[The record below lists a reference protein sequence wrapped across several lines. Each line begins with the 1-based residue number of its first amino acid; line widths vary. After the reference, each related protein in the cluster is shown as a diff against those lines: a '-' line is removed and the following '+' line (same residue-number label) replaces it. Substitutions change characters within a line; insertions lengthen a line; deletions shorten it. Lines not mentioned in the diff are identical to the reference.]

1 MKRLAIAMLVICTVC
16 GMAQAQVHIGAKV
29 GLNMSN
35 FVGNNSPHDM
45 TVNYHVGG
53 FVELGLLG
61 PLSIAPEVIFS
72 TQGGNE
78 TVGNYQVGDI
88 VNPKAT
94 VKWKT
99 NYVNVPIMLK
109 LNLLGKLSLDF
120 GPQFGFNVTSKRKL
134 DVPNYEESSYDYG
147 DNTKKFD
154 FALGIGAT
162 YNINRFL
169 FVQGRYTMSVTK
181 AYKSNVLGVELPV
194 DARNGVIQLSLGLK
208 L

>member
-1 MKRLAIAMLVICTVC
+1 MKKLAIVMFVLCAMC
-16 GMAQAQVHIGAKV
+16 GAAQAQIHFGAKA

-45 TVNYHVGG
+45 AVNYHVGG
-53 FVELGLLG
+53 FVEVGLFG

-72 TQGGNE
+72 TQGGKQS
-78 TVGNYQVGDI
+78 VGDYQVGDI

-94 VKWKT
+94 VKWQT
-99 NYVNVPIMLK
+99 NYVNIPIMLK
-109 LNLLGKLSLDF
+109 ANLLGKLSLDF
-120 GPQFGFNVTSKRKL
+120 GPQFGFNVTSKTKV
-134 DVPNYEESSYDYG
+134 DVPNFEESDFDNG

-194 DARNGVIQLSLGLK
+194 DARNGVIQLSVGLK